1 MMFYGPTR
9 SLRVG
14 VTGLA
19 RAGKTAFLTSVAAN
33 LLAQGAGLAVLPALS
48 TRFAG
53 RGFRA
58 TIAPSG
64 AHATPRF
71 DHRAHLISLASDP
84 ARWPERTAAV
94 SLLSLDLEIQRTGLV
109 SAFPPRRIRLEFLDY
124 PGEWLLDLPLLSQ
137 DFYQWSEATLRRLET
152 PEMAPIARDFLAFMR
167 GLPQGAMADETL
179 AATGHGLYRAAG
191 RGGAGFPPARSVP
204 DAGTWA
210 GTTLDGLLSH
220 VRTRCPGGTA
230 GRTLRRLLSRGTR

>member
-1 MMFYGPTR
+1 MFYGRTK

-48 TRFAG
+48 SRLAG

-71 DHRAHLISLASDP
+71 DHRVHLASLASDP
-84 ARWPERTAAV
+84 ARWPERTAAA
-94 SLLSLDLEIQRTGLV
+94 SLLSLDLEIPRSQVPEGLHFV
-109 SAFPPRRIRLEFLDY
+109 CMTQYDKKFALPVVIPAEGPDE
-124 PGEWLLDLPLLSQ
+124 EWIP
-137 DFYQWSEATLRRLET
+137 APTET
-152 PEMAPIARDFLAFMR
+152 PDDVSLGAIA
-167 GLPQGAMADETL
+167 
-179 AATGHGLYRAAG
+179 
-191 RGGAGFPPARSVP
+191 
-204 DAGTWA
+204 
-210 GTTLDGLLSH
+210 
-220 VRTRCPGGTA
+220 
-230 GRTLRRLLSRGTR
+230 

>member
-1 MMFYGPTR
+1 MAGPRASAAGSDPGGRPHQSEQDRSNMFYGRTR

-33 LLAQGAGLAVLPALS
+33 LLAQGAGLAVLPALF
-48 TRFAG
+48 TRLGG

-71 DHRAHLISLASDP
+71 DHRAHLASLASDP

-94 SLLSLDLEIQRTGLV
+94 SLLSLDLEIL
-109 SAFPPRRIRLEFLDY
+109 
-124 PGEWLLDLPLLSQ
+124 
-137 DFYQWSEATLRRLET
+137 
-152 PEMAPIARDFLAFMR
+152 
-167 GLPQGAMADETL
+167 
-179 AATGHGLYRAAG
+179 
-191 RGGAGFPPARSVP
+191 
-204 DAGTWA
+204 
-210 GTTLDGLLSH
+210 
-220 VRTRCPGGTA
+220 
-230 GRTLRRLLSRGTR
+230 